1 MIEIDKFD
9 IKDALGASADLAQF
23 NGKTLLVVNTA
34 SGCGLTPQFKGLEE
48 LYQQFKD
55 QGLVILGFPCNQFKE
70 QEPGTAVEAMTFC
83 QTKYNVSFPMM
94 EKIEVNGEGAHALY
108 KALKQEAPFTGFNLE
123 TPFGQKLHGM
133 LSAIAPKYFESNEI
147 KWNFTKFLI
156 DKTGKVKRFEPPVDP
171 HHLVK
176 AIQEVI

>member
-1 MIEIDKFD
+1 MLDNFD
-9 IKDALGASADLAQF
+9 IKDALGKPVDLMQF
-23 NGKTLLVVNTA
+23 QGKTLLIVNTA
-34 SGCGLTPQFKGLEE
+34 SECGLTPQFKGLEE

-83 QTKYNVSFPMM
+83 QTKYNVTFPMM
-94 EKIEVNGEGAHALY
+94 EKIEVNGENAHPFY
-108 KALKQEAPFTGFNLE
+108 KWLKKQAPFTGFNLE
-123 TPFGQKLHGM
+123 TPFGQKLHTM
-133 LSAIAPKYFESNEI
+133 LSAVAPKYFQSDEI

-156 DKTGKVKRFEPPVDP
+156 EKTGKVQRFEPPVDP

-176 AIQEVI
+176 VIQEVI